1 MPDLRPWAAAGRRLL
16 ANRLA
21 FAGLLVV
28 AALTGAAAAAELLA
42 PWDPAAQQY
51 DSILVGPGAEHLL
64 GTDVLGRDVLSRL
77 LHGARTSLAVGL
89 LVQVVYLGIGI
100 PVGAVA
106 AFAGGRLDNLLM
118 RFVDIVY
125 AFPDLLLIILLRSI
139 FGGSLVM
146 LLVAIGLVN
155 WTDVARLMRGE
166 ILALREREF
175 VLAARCVGA
184 SPSRIVLRHL
194 VPNALGPIIVAVVF
208 FVPRAIFAE
217 AALSYIGLGV
227 RPPATSWGT
236 MVQEGYQ
243 AIFGVPHLVLFPAL
257 AIAVTMLSFTFLGD
271 GLRDALDP
279 RLRLARR

>member
-1 MPDLRPWAAAGRRLL
+1 MRPWAEAGQRLL

-21 FAGLLVV
+21 VAGLCVIAALAAASVGAGLLS
-28 AALTGAAAAAELLA
+28 
-42 PWDPAAQQY
+42 PWDPAAQHF
-51 DSILVGPGAEHLL
+51 DRILIGPGPDHLL
-64 GTDVLGRDVLSRL
+64 GTDVLGRDILSRL
-77 LHGARTSLAVGL
+77 LHGARTSLAVGF
-89 LVQVVYLGIGI
+89 LVQLVYLGIGV
-100 PVGAVA
+100 PVGAMA
-106 AFAGGRLDNLLM
+106 AFAGGRVDSLLM
-118 RFVDIVY
+118 RLVDLVY
-125 AFPDLLLIILLRSI
+125 AFPDLLLVILLRSI

-155 WTDVARLMRGE
+155 WTDIARLMRGE
-166 ILALREREF
+166 ILTLREREF
-175 VLAARCVGA
+175 VMAARCLGA
-184 SPSRIVLRHL
+184 SAPHIVVRHL

-217 AALSYIGLGV
+217 AALGYIGIGV

-243 AIFGVPHLVLFPAL
+243 AIFAFPHLVLFPAL
-257 AIAVTMLSFTFLGD
+257 AIALTMVSFTFLGD